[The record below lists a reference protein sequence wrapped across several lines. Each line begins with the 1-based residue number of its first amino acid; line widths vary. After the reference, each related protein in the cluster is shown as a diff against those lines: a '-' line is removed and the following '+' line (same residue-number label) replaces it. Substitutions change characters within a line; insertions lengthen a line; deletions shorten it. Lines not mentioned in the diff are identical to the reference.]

1 MVIMKVIRDNISKK
15 NIINNIFN
23 EIGVPINYAAKL
35 VDDLILILIEN
46 INAKKKIKIKNFGTF
61 FLLKKKKRIGRNPKN
76 KIDHI
81 ISERN
86 VISFKIS
93 NELKNKLNINVGK

>member
-1 MVIMKVIRDNISKK
+1 MKVIRDNISKK

-46 INAKKKIKIKNFGTF
+46 INAKKKLKLKILELF
-61 FLLKKKKRIGRNPKN
+61 FC
-76 KIDHI
+76 
-81 ISERN
+81 
-86 VISFKIS
+86 
-93 NELKNKLNINVGK
+93 